1 MSALPHVVDVTI
13 QNFQTE
19 VGEKSQTTP
28 VLLEFYADSAQ
39 ESAALTP
46 VLMKLAEHY
55 GGKFILGRVNI
66 QIQEN
71 QQLIQQLGV
80 RTLPTVKLIHQGQL
94 AQSLEGP
101 IEEATLRELLDQVTM
116 SQIERVR
123 EELDRMLSIGDREGA
138 MAMLQQAIGEEPT
151 NYALHTELCDLLIMA
166 GRADEARQIRD
177 AIPADSEGI
186 AKPKNR
192 LEFIELAG
200 ESGAPEALQ
209 AQLESDPDALQVRFD
224 LAISLIVNDQIE
236 PALDQLLEVMRRDR
250 EWNEEAARKTMIKV
264 FELLGKGNATATA
277 YRRRMFTMMH

>member
-166 GRADEARQIRD
+166 GRADEARQILD